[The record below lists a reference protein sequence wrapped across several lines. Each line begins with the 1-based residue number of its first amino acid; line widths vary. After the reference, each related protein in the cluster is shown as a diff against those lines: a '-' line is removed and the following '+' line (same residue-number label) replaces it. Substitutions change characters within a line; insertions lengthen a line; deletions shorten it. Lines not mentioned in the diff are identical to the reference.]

1 MVQQKAYLSKI
12 TQQLIWKIAKVA
24 RIGDYMNPL
33 LLYLM
38 FNPKYYLEYCLN
50 LFSNQDYIRHDKRV
64 QHKHKEQY
72 AK

>member
-1 MVQQKAYLSKI
+1 
-12 TQQLIWKIAKVA
+12 
-24 RIGDYMNPL
+24 MNPL

-50 LFSNQDYIRHDKRV
+50 LFSNQGRVQHDQRV
-64 QHKHKEQY
+64 QHKQKEQY